1 MNIDVLVWLFGQVV
15 IAAAVFGGI
24 RMDLKNI
31 HRSIAKLDNDVN
43 DAHKRIDGILLNKKL

>member
-31 HRSIAKLDNDVN
+31 HNSIAKLDNDVN
-43 DAHKRIDGILLNKKL
+43 DAHKRIDGILLNKKS